1 MKKSYSKKRLST
13 ISIILVL
20 AISIMLGAFST
31 VTAHDPPIEV
41 PTTSYIVAAPNPIGV
56 NQEMFV
62 VMWVHPNP
70 PTASGIGG
78 DRWRDMTLTVTA
90 PDGGVENFGPW
101 DSDATGTK
109 YILYTPTQIGEYEF
123 AFNYPGQVLS
133 WYGPTGLP
141 PGDPNY
147 VIGRGQDVFVDDT
160 FLGSSASTTLTVQAD
175 PIEKIPEYPLPT
187 EYWTRPIHGEN
198 TAWFTIASHWL
209 SGAQIGG
216 YRDLWQEDGI
226 APESPHIMWTK
237 PIEFGGIVGG
247 DFPTDGIGFYS
258 GGSYE
263 GRFNNAIIMYGRLY
277 VELPLGHSGSG
288 GGYVC
293 IDLAT
298 GEELWRR
305 DDVSPRFGQL
315 YNYESMNQH
324 GVEGGVLFATSGN
337 KWIGIDAFTGK
348 NVYNL
353 TGVPSGF
360 GLYTQAGEIERYVL
374 DYDSRTLGL
383 WSTAATNSTNFVRTP
398 GTSSNAYQYR
408 PNGREIDVSGPEQY
422 LWSVTIPD
430 LPGDADPQIIS
441 IIEGDLIFGT
451 STTWPNFR
459 QTGTPDP
466 YTFWTLNLDETR
478 GDIGELVW
486 IKDYP
491 APAKFVTRRIGVSH
505 MGYDPVDP
513 VNRVFIMAQDEDMQY
528 LGYSLDNGNLLWGPT
543 TEDKNDYMYFASGA
557 GKGPIVYTAY
567 GNLYQQGYGGEIY
580 CYDTADGTLLWKF
593 DNTNSG
599 LETNWGNYPI
609 FIGAIA
615 DGKVYAFN
623 NEHSPNYPLYK
634 GEKLYCID
642 AFDGTELW
650 TLDSFVGHS
659 GGGGTSTM
667 VLADGYV
674 AYYNYYDNSIYCIG
688 KGPSATTVTASPK
701 VIGKGTSVLIEGMV
715 TDQSPGTEQDEQ
727 AKRFPNGVPAVA
739 DEYVSDWMAYVYMQK
754 PCPEQVMGVQVTLT
768 AFDANGNAENI
779 GTVTSDGAG
788 VFKKMWTPQNEG
800 EYTIVA
806 SFDGS
811 DSYWRSYAE
820 TAVGVGPASTQA
832 GEVDLTDLETS
843 VGEVKDSVSTQM
855 TYILI
860 ILVIVIIALLIAI
873 YSLLKK
879 QQ

>member
-1 MKKSYSKKRLST
+1 MKKLYCTKKLST
-13 ISIILVL
+13 TAFILVL
-20 AISIMLGAFST
+20 AISLMLTAFST
-31 VTAHDPPIEV
+31 VNAHEPPLEI
-41 PTTSYIVAAPNPIGV
+41 PTTAYIVVAPNPIGV
-56 NQEMFV
+56 NQETFV

-90 PDGGVENFGPW
+90 PDGGIENFGPW

-109 YILYTPTQIGEYEF
+109 YILYTPNQIGDYEF
-123 AFNYPGQVLS
+123 TFNYPGQVLS

-147 VIGRGQDVFVDDT
+147 VIGRGQDVFVNDT
-160 FLGSSASTTLTVQAD
+160 FLESSATAFLTVQSD

-187 EYWTRPIHGEN
+187 EYWTRPIQGEN
-198 TAWFTIASHWL
+198 TAWYTIGSQWL

-216 YRDLWQEDGI
+216 YWDLWQEDGI
-226 APESPHIMWTK
+226 APDSPHIMWTK

-247 DFPTDGIGFYS
+247 DFPIDGLGFYS

-277 VELPLGHSGSG
+277 FELPLGHSGSG
-288 GGYVC
+288 GGYAC
-293 IDLAT
+293 IDLRT
-298 GEELWRR
+298 GEEIWRR
-305 DDVSPRFGQL
+305 DDVSPAFGQL
-315 YNYESMNQH
+315 YNYESFNQH
-324 GVEGGVLFATSGN
+324 GVVGGVLWATSGS
-337 KWIGIDAFTGK
+337 KWIGIDAYSGK
-348 NVYNL
+348 NAYNL

-360 GLYTQAGEIERYVL
+360 GVYTEAGEIERYVL
-374 DYDSRTLGL
+374 DYDSRTLAL
-383 WSTAATNSTNFVRTP
+383 WSTAATNSSNLVNRP
-398 GTSSNAYQYR
+398 GTASNAYQYR
-408 PNGREIDVSGPEQY
+408 PNGREIDVSGPSQY
-422 LWSVTIPD
+422 LWNVTIPD
-430 LPGDADPQIIS
+430 LPGDADPQIVS

-466 YTFWTLNLDETR
+466 YTFWVLNLNETK
-478 GDIGELVW
+478 GDIGKLMW
-486 IKDYP
+486 IKDYH
-491 APAKFVTRRIGVSH
+491 APSNHLTRRIGVNH
-505 MGYDPVDP
+505 MGYNPVDR

-528 LGYSLDNGNLLWGPT
+528 LGYSLDDGSLLWGPT

-580 CYDTADGTLLWKF
+580 CYDTADGRLLWKF

-599 LETNWGNYPI
+599 LETNWGSYPI

-667 VLADGYV
+667 VLADGYI
-674 AYYNYYDNSIYCIG
+674 AYYNYYDNSVYCVG

-701 VIGKGTSVLIEGMV
+701 AIEKGTSVVIEGMV

-727 AKRFPNGVPAVA
+727 AKRFPHGVPAVS
-739 DEYVSDWMAYVYMQK
+739 DESMSAWMRYIYMQK
-754 PCPEQVMGVQVTLT
+754 PCPDTVTGVPVKLT
-768 AFDANGNAENI
+768 AFDSNG
-779 GTVTSDGAG
+779 GMVDLGYVTSDGSG
-788 VFKKMWTPQNEG
+788 VFTKMWTPESEG
-800 EYTIVA
+800 EYRIVA
-806 SFDGS
+806 TFEGS
-811 DSYWRSYAE
+811 KSYWTSYAE
-820 TAVGVGPASTQA
+820 TTVGVGPASGATQ
-832 GEVDLTDLETS
+832 EVDFTSLEDGQS
-843 VGEVKDSVSTQM
+843 NMM
-855 TYILI
+855 TYILA

-873 YSLLKK
+873 YSLLKSR
-879 QQ
+879 Q